1 MDSETHDRQSLR
13 LELVRLAGAKLPLD
27 APAEE
32 MIRFA
37 KTLEA
42 YVTGP
47 TGSRVPSVR
56 NIGFVT
62 RAA

>member
-1 MDSETHDRQSLR
+1 MNSEAHDRQSLR
-13 LELVRLAGAKLPLD
+13 LELVRLAGARLPFD
-27 APAEE
+27 APVEA

-37 KTLEA
+37 ETLEA

-47 TGSRVPSVR
+47 ANAAVAPQRV
-56 NIGFVT
+56 IGFVT

>member
-1 MDSETHDRQSLR
+1 MDREAHDRQSLR
-13 LELVRLAGAKLPLD
+13 LELVRLAGAKLPFD

-37 KTLEA
+37 KALEA
-42 YVTGP
+42 YVTAPLGA
-47 TGSRVPSVR
+47 TVPSER
-56 NIGFVT
+56 NIGFIT

>member
-1 MDSETHDRQSLR
+1 MDSEAHDRQSLR
-13 LELVRLAGAKLPLD
+13 LELVRLAGARLPFE

-37 KTLEA
+37 RTLEA

-47 TGSRVPSVR
+47 ANAAVAPERV
-56 NIGFVT
+56 IGFLT

>member
-1 MDSETHDRQSLR
+1 MNSDAHDRQSLR
-13 LELVRLAGAKLPLD
+13 LELVRLAGAKLPID

-37 KTLEA
+37 KMLEA

-47 TGSRVPSVR
+47 TGSTVPSER
-56 NIGFVT
+56 NIGFIT